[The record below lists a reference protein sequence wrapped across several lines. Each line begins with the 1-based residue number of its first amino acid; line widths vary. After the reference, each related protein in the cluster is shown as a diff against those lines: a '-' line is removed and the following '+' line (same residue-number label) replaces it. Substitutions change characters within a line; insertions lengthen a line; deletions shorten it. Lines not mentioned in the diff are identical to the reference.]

1 MLKVLVC
8 RVRIKYTVPQV
19 DKGTSLPCYYVK
31 MCRTGVTCIFTCST
45 HFYILIAVKGCSFV
59 EGRMRNCIFYPLS
72 LSVMFIVLLPACMYI
87 VECNLKDF

>member
-19 DKGTSLPCYYVK
+19 DKGTSLPCYVN

-45 HFYILIAVKGCSFV
+45 HLYILIAAEAADPGGGGGKGGTVLCPHF
-59 EGRMRNCIFYPLS
+59 FKYPKSAPFSMGKVPL
-72 LSVMFIVLLPACMYI
+72 
-87 VECNLKDF
+87 